1 MSHLDR
7 PEHRDRIEELLRSFP
22 VVALIGPR
30 QIGKTTLARKIA
42 EAHEPSHFFDLEDPR
57 DRARLSEPGLAL
69 RPLEGLIIID
79 EIQFMPE
86 LFELLRVLADRDD
99 HRSQFLILGS
109 ASPDLVR
116 GSSETLAGRV
126 AYHRLEALHLKE
138 VWGDATKLWLRG
150 GFPRS
155 FLADSDHASAE
166 WRRQFIS
173 TFLQRDIPALGINI
187 PSTRLRRF
195 WTMLAHYHGQTWNA
209 SEFARSFG
217 VSDHTVRN
225 YLDLLTDTY
234 VVRQLQPWHVNLAKR
249 QVKSPKIYIED
260 SGLVHT
266 LLGLET
272 RADVESHPKVGASWE
287 GFAMQEVAARIGARP
302 DECFFWAT
310 HAGAELDLLVVRGN
324 ERRGFEFKRTES
336 PSTTKSMHSAL
347 SDLELECLY
356 VIHGGTHSFPLAGNI
371 KAVALTELEELD
383 PL

>member
-1 MSHLDR
+1 MKNLDR
-7 PEHRDRIEELLRSFP
+7 AYHRDRIEELLSSFP

-30 QIGKTTLARKIA
+30 QVGKTTLARQIA
-42 EAHEPSHFFDLEDPR
+42 ENHEPCHLFDLEDPQ
-57 DRARLSEPGLAL
+57 DRARLSEPGLTL

-86 LFELLRVLADRDD
+86 LFELLRVLADRADKPA
-99 HRSQFLILGS
+99 QFLILGS
-109 ASPDLVR
+109 ASPELVR
-116 GSSETLAGRV
+116 DSSESLAGRV
-126 AYHRLEALHLKE
+126 AYHRLEGLHLGE
-138 VWGDATKLWLRG
+138 VSDDPSKLWLRG

-155 FLADSDHASAE
+155 YLAASDEESAE
-166 WRRQFIS
+166 WRRQFIA
-173 TFLQRDIPALGINI
+173 TFLQRDIPALGIDI
-187 PSTRLRRF
+187 PSSRLRRF

-234 VVRQLQPWHVNLAKR
+234 VVRQLQPWHANVAKR
-249 QVKSPKIYIED
+249 QVKSPKVYIED

-272 RADVESHPKVGASWE
+272 RADVESHPKLGASWE
-287 GFAMQEVAARIGARP
+287 GFAMQEVAARLGARP

-324 ERRGFEFKRTES
+324 QRRGFEFKRTDS
-336 PSTTKSMHSAL
+336 PKTTKSMHSAL
-347 SDLELECLY
+347 SDLELGQLY
-356 VIHGGTHSFPLAGNI
+356 VIHGGRHSFPLAERI
-371 KAVALTELEELD
+371 MAVPLSALGEIE